1 MPTRWPIGIRTAV
14 AAGLIALALLGG
26 GALWLRSTIAGI
38 DRDREA
44 ARTEGGQ
51 AVVSALKD
59 VLRAGKPL
67 PVLKEAPYELIGSSG
82 RYVPAANTDMRALET
97 VLDRP
102 IVEKPRPGEPA
113 GPRVV
118 TVGGFAV
125 TSEYLTSE
133 WPRWTAVTEIVPT
146 PPSMAADYGP
156 NLKIA
161 AFVARPDESPLPGLD
176 PVLWFGVPGAALLIA
191 LVAWLATAHALRPVE
206 YIRRQTGAITATDL
220 NRRVLLPRK
229 WLRSWSVGLRAA
241 VAAGLIAAVPFVVG
255 ALWLRHAVETADTA
269 RMMANATASLST
281 TEATGTDTRERRNP
295 DPFPAL
301 DQVLLPGV
309 PAAILL
315 VGFTAWAATTRA
327 LVPVEKIRQR
337 TADISTHGLSLRVPV
352 PATRDA
358 ISRLAVTL
366 NDTLDRLEKAVD
378 TQRSFIADAA
388 HELRSPVASLR
399 TVLEVAADHPETADW
414 PAVVSDAVLDTRRLE
429 RLTEDLLLL
438 AKLDSAQPLR
448 LTKVDLTELVR
459 KQVPSAVRL
468 HTNGSAMVRGNPDQ
482 LGRLLRNLV
491 DNAQRHA
498 ASETVVAVR
507 TTPFVVRLEVSD
519 DGPGIPA
526 EDRERVFVRFH
537 RLDEAR
543 DSDSGGT
550 GLGLAIAREI
560 AQAHSGDLRVAA
572 TESGTRFVAEFPR
585 LPDD

>member
-1 MPTRWPIGIRTAV
+1 VPARWPIGIRTAV
-14 AAGLIALALLGG
+14 AAGLIALVLLGG
-26 GALWLRSTIAGI
+26 GALWLRSTIVGI

-44 ARTEGGQ
+44 ARVEGGQ
-51 AVVSALKD
+51 AVVTALKD
-59 VLRAGKPL
+59 TLRAGKPP

-82 RYVPAANTDMRALET
+82 GYVPATNPDVRALET
-97 VLDRP
+97 ALDGP
-102 IVEKPRPGEPA
+102 IVDQPLPGGPS

-118 TVGGFAV
+118 TVGGIAM
-125 TSEYLTSE
+125 TTEYRTSE
-133 WPRWTAVTEIVPT
+133 WPRWTAVTEVVPT
-146 PPSMAADYGP
+146 PPAMVADYGP
-156 NLKIA
+156 SLKIA
-161 AFVARPDESPLPGLD
+161 AFVTRPDESPLPDLD

-229 WLRSWSVGLRAA
+229 WLRSWSVGRRAA

-255 ALWLRHAVETADTA
+255 ALWLRHGVETANTA
-269 RMMANATASLST
+269 RMMANANASLSA
-281 TEATGTDTRERRNP
+281 TEATGTVVRERLNP
-295 DPFPAL
+295 NPFPAL

-327 LVPVEKIRQR
+327 LVPVEKIRRR
-337 TADISTHGLSLRVPV
+337 TADISTHALNLRVPV
-352 PATRDA
+352 PPTRDV

-366 NDTLDRLEKAVD
+366 NETLDRLEKAVD

-438 AKLDSAQPLR
+438 ANLDSAQPLR

-459 KQVPSAVRL
+459 NLVPSGVRL
-468 HTNGSAMVRGNPDQ
+468 HTNGSALVRGNPDQ

>member
-1 MPTRWPIGIRTAV
+1 M
-14 AAGLIALALLGG
+14 
-26 GALWLRSTIAGI
+26 
-38 DRDREA
+38 
-44 ARTEGGQ
+44 
-51 AVVSALKD
+51 
-59 VLRAGKPL
+59 
-67 PVLKEAPYELIGSSG
+67 LKEAPYELIGSSG
-82 RYVPAANTDMRALET
+82 RYVAATNTDMRALET
-97 VLDRP
+97 ILDGP
-102 IVEKPRPGEPA
+102 IVDKPWPGDPA
-113 GPRVV
+113 GVQVV
-118 TVGGFAV
+118 TVGGLAV
-125 TSEYLTSE
+125 ATEYRTSE

-146 PPSMAADYGP
+146 PPAMVADYGP
-156 NLKIA
+156 DLKIA
-161 AFVARPDESPLPGLD
+161 AFVTRPDESPLPGLD

-191 LVAWLATAHALRPVE
+191 VVAWLATAHALRPVE

-220 NRRVLLPRK
+220 HRRILLPRT
-229 WLRSWSVGLRAA
+229 WPWSVGLRAA
-241 VAAGLIAAVPFVVG
+241 VAAGLISAVPFVVG
-255 ALWLRHAVETADTA
+255 ALWLRHGVETANTA
-269 RMMANATASLST
+269 RMMANAIATESAA
-281 TEATGTDTRERRNP
+281 EATGTAVPERVNP
-295 DPFPAL
+295 NPFPAL

-309 PAAILL
+309 PAAIVF

-327 LVPVEKIRQR
+327 LVPVERIRRR
-337 TADISTHGLSLRVPV
+337 TADISTHALDLRVPV
-352 PATRDA
+352 PPTRDA

-366 NDTLDRLEKAVD
+366 NETLDRLEKAVD

-414 PAVVSDAVLDTRRLE
+414 PAVVNDAVLDTRRLE

-448 LTKVDLTELVR
+448 PTTVDMTELV
-459 KQVPSAVRL
+459 KEWVPSGVRL
-468 HTNGSAMVRGNPDQ
+468 HTNGSALVSGNPDQ

-498 ASETVVAVR
+498 VSETVVAVR
-507 TTPFVVRLEVSD
+507 TTPSVVRLEVSD

-560 AQAHSGDLRVAA
+560 AQAHSGDLRIAA

-585 LPDD
+585 LPGD